1 MQLVSSF
8 NRAHLLHVTQ
18 GMSKKIP
25 EGSMRICLFSLYR
38 KNSYPV
44 IQKKIENRA
53 YCVETF

>member
-8 NRAHLLHVTQ
+8 NSAYLLHMTQ
-18 GMSKKIP
+18 GMSKKFP

-38 KNSYPV
+38 KNSYLM